1 KVFIKLGFMAIING
15 IDRHQISFSSLD
27 NYIAADNE
35 VRFIDAFVDKLNL
48 QQLGVHSLT
57 CLDKKIDGR
66 PAFSDALF
74 LKLYLYAYLNGI
86 RSSRKLEREAIR
98 KVLTF

>member
-1 KVFIKLGFMAIING
+1 MAIING

-27 NYIAADNE
+27 NYIAADND

-57 CLDKKIDGR
+57 CLDKKKDGR